1 MKNLGILLLCLFW
14 LGANATSWRVNN
26 NPAINA
32 DFSTFQEAHDAASPG
47 DTIYVEGTGF
57 DNHYGDVTI
66 SKKLI
71 VIGPGYFLLD
81 NDSTQAN
88 HLVARFQAI
97 TLNSGAE
104 GTVIYGLEL
113 NWGLSGYKGII
124 INTSNITIARNYFSD
139 DRARIVFG
147 GNDIYNIALLQ
158 NFAWEIRGTYGYSA
172 NNVLIANNFVLA
184 TISGVSSGVITNN
197 VIKSG
202 ITSTYSEIKNNIIYQ
217 SSVYPLGGSS
227 YGTENY
233 VAYNLVSGTFHGG
246 SNPPPPPGPGNQENV
261 DMSTVFINFIG
272 GSLPGVD
279 NNWILNP
286 EGPAVGAGE
295 NGIDCGMFGG
305 VTPYVLSGLA
315 PIPRIYEADVPISG
329 SAATGLPVTI
339 KVKSQN

>member
-1 MKNLGILLLCLFW
+1 MKNLGILLLCLCW
-14 LGANATSWRVNN
+14 LGTNATSWRVNN

-57 DNHYGDVTI
+57 GNHYGDVTI

-113 NWGLSGYKGII
+113 HWGLSGYKGII

-139 DRARIVFG
+139 DRSRIVFG
-147 GNDIYNIALLQ
+147 TNNITNIAIIQ
-158 NFAWEIRGTYGYSA
+158 NFAWDIRGTSGYTA
-172 NNVLIANNFVLA
+172 NNILIANNFVFA

-197 VIKSG
+197 VVKSG
-202 ITSTYSEIKNNIIYQ
+202 ITSSYSQIKNNIIYQ
-217 SSVYPLGGSS
+217 SSVYPLGGFD

-233 VAYNLVSGTFHGG
+233 VAYNLVSGSFHGG
-246 SNPPPPPGPGNQENV
+246 SNPPPPPGPGNQANV
-261 DMSTVFINFIG
+261 NMTTVFINFTG
-272 GSLPGVD
+272 LTLPGVD
-279 NNWILNP
+279 NNWLLNP
-286 EGPAVGAGE
+286 EGPAAGAGE

-315 PIPRIYEADVPISG
+315 PIPRIYEAEVPISG